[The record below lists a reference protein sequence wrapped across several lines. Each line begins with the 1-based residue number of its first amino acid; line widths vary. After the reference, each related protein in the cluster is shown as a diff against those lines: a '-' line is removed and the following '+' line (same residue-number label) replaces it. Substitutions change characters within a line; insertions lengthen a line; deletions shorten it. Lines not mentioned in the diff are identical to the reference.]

1 MTNSAA
7 FITAQ
12 VPYLRRFARVLTGS
26 QAIGDSYA
34 LVAVE
39 AAMAEPICDNPA
51 DARGSLYRALLA
63 VWTGIANQHA
73 EPARAA
79 DPNRSAVDFNLTAVA
94 PLPRAAFLLRSMEEF
109 SVDEVATILQRP
121 VSDVEHLIDQAGE
134 ELATQIS
141 TNVLIVEDEP
151 IISMDLQTLVEQLG
165 HSVPHIART
174 HQEAVSLAHRCQ
186 PGLVLADVHL
196 AENSSGI
203 DAVNDIITSYDVP
216 VIFIT
221 AFPDEFLRIK
231 RPEPR
236 FLLAKPYSAASVKAV
251 ISQALFF
258 DMHAYGPIVQTPA

>member
-1 MTNSAA
+1 MTDSAA
-7 FITAQ
+7 FVTGQ

-26 QAIGDSYA
+26 QAAGDSYA
-34 LVAVE
+34 LVAVQT
-39 AAMAEPICDNPA
+39 AMAEPTFDNLA
-51 DARGSLYRALLA
+51 DARSSLYRALIA
-63 VWTGIANQHA
+63 VWTQIACQPA
-73 EPARAA
+73 EFG
-79 DPNRSAVDFNLTAVA
+79 NRTDAPGSRVDFNLTAVA

-109 SVDEVATILQRP
+109 SVDEVAAILQRTVP
-121 VSDVEHLIDQAGE
+121 EVESLIAQAGE
-134 ELATQIS
+134 ELAAQIS

-151 IISMDLQTLVEQLG
+151 IISMGLQTLVEQLG
-165 HSVPHIART
+165 HNVPHIART
-174 HQEAVSLAHRCQ
+174 HQEAVSLAHSCH

-203 DAVNDIITSYDVP
+203 DAVNDIIRSYDVP

-236 FLLAKPYSAASVKAV
+236 FLLAKPYDAATVKAV

-258 DMHAYGPIVQTPA
+258 DMHAYGPTAQMPA